1 MLAKAITTWNAL
13 LMAQPESGILI
24 SSHWT
29 KHPKLPVCSLQGI
42 LISSA

>member
-1 MLAKAITTWNAL
+1 MLAKAITTWNAI
-13 LMAQPESGILI
+13 LMVQPKSGIRI

-29 KHPKLPVCSLQGI
+29 KNPKLPVCSLQGI